1 MPTTVVEIY
10 RDLPGAS
17 AHHIW
22 DEFAQKN
29 GGIYLIGGSSYTGKS
44 KFAEKTAVEAAK
56 YLKIT
61 GKEFVIVDFE
71 NQKST
76 SINYLSYP
84 NEPART
90 STENRQKSNDE
101 YVQNIVSEVLA
112 KNVKIAVVD
121 EIRSRQHAEVVA
133 RLAQFGVIVFAVFR
147 SCEKTTILH
156 RFSDAISSGDD
167 VETVEYPVHLAF
179 LSLVYTQNTDHI
191 RREGFVEYY
200 EGTVNLP
207 ANVKAN

>member
-22 DEFAQKN
+22 DEFAQRN
-29 GGIYLIGGSSYTGKS
+29 GGIYLIGGASYTGKS
-44 KFAEKTAVEAAK
+44 KFAEKIAVEAAK

-61 GKEFVIVDFE
+61 GKEFVIVDFD

-76 SINYLSYP
+76 SPNYLSYA
-84 NEPART
+84 NEPSRT
-90 STENRQKSNDE
+90 TTVNRQKSNDE
-101 YVQNIVSEVLA
+101 YVQKIVSEVLA

-121 EIRSRQHAEVVA
+121 EIRSRQHAEIVA
-133 RLAQFGVIVFAVFR
+133 RLAQSGVIVFAVFR

-156 RFSDAISSGDD
+156 RFSDAISSGN
-167 VETVEYPVHLAF
+167 EENAVEYPVHLAF

-200 EGTVNLP
+200 EGTVKIP
-207 ANVKAN
+207 ANTEDN